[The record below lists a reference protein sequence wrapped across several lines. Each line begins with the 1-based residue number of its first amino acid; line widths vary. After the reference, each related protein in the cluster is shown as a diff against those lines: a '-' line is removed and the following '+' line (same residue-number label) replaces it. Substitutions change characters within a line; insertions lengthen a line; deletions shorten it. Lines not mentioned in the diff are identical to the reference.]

1 VIGPGVVATAPE
13 TGDRV
18 RTGVPRR
25 PETDYNLVWLGQ
37 SVSLF
42 GSAVTTFA
50 LPLVAVVTLSASP
63 AQVSLLVA
71 LGMVPVLLAP
81 LYAGPVMDR
90 VDRRRVLLSCDSAR
104 AFVIASIPVLW
115 WLGLL
120 TFPVLLAVTT
130 VHAVLNT
137 FFDVALFAYVPALVS
152 RERLIAVNSRMESSR
167 MVAQVVGAGG
177 AGALIHALGAPLSL
191 VADAVSYLV
200 SVLALLL
207 VRQREEPRTPE
218 PSGVRRYL
226 ASVAEGMSLIWTSVP
241 LRLLGLGSGAFNLFS
256 GISFAVTALFVVNTL
271 GVRPGA
277 YGAAVAVGACGGV
290 LGAVLSPRVTRT
302 FGYRTA
308 LSSAVLTAGA
318 AEFVLVSARPGGVYP
333 MVAVAVTHFLATF
346 GATIYIVANSTVR
359 QTLVPKAAL
368 GRVYASMRVFTL
380 SALPAGALLGGV
392 LAERWSLRVA
402 LFVAAAGQL
411 GVSALFFG
419 YRSRLPRRLPD
430 GADSTAEQP
439 TATPAAPGPQ
449 ARPSP
454 AKGV

>member
-1 VIGPGVVATAPE
+1 VTGSGAVATARGPE
-13 TGDRV
+13 DRPPSGA
-18 RTGVPRR
+18 RRR
-25 PETDYNLVWLGQ
+25 PEADYSLVWLGQ

-50 LPLVAVVTLSASP
+50 LPLVAVLTLSASP
-63 AQVSLLVA
+63 AEVSLLVA
-71 LGMVPVLLAP
+71 LGLVPVLLAP
-81 LYAGPVMDR
+81 LYAGPIVDR

-104 AFVIASIPVLW
+104 AVVIVSIPVLS

-120 TFPVLLAVTT
+120 TFPLLLVVTI

-167 MVAQVVGAGG
+167 GVAQVFGAGG
-177 AGALIHALGAPLSL
+177 AGALVHAVGAPMCL

-200 SVLALLL
+200 SVFTLLL

-218 PSGVRRYL
+218 PSGGRRYL
-226 ASVAEGMSLIWTSVP
+226 ASIAEGMSLIWTSVP

-256 GISFAVTALFVVNTL
+256 GVSLAVTALFVVKTL
-271 GVRPGA
+271 GVSPGA
-277 YGAAVAVGACGGV
+277 YGAAVAVGACGGI
-290 LGAVLSPRVTRT
+290 LGAMLSPRVTRT
-302 FGYRTA
+302 LGYRTA
-308 LSSAVLTAGA
+308 LSSALLTAGA

-346 GATIYIVANSTVR
+346 GVTVYVVANSTIR

-368 GRVYASMRVFTL
+368 GRIYASMRVFTL
-380 SALPAGALLGGV
+380 SALPLGALLGGF

-411 GVSALFFG
+411 GVGAVFFG
-419 YRSRLPRRLPD
+419 YRSRLPRRLQ
-430 GADSTAEQP
+430 E
-439 TATPAAPGPQ
+439 
-449 ARPSP
+449 
-454 AKGV
+454 GV